1 MKVTRDFLAK
11 NMVKNAINLYD
22 KKILDSNAL
31 YYELNKVGD
40 FLVKK
45 NNTDKYL
52 AIKEKEKWYTEII
65 SFILG
70 GRMS

>member
-22 KKILDSNAL
+22 EKILDSNAL

-40 FLVKK
+40 FLMKN

-52 AIKEKEKWYTEII
+52 IIKGKRKWK
-65 SFILG
+65 
-70 GRMS
+70 M

>member
-1 MKVTRDFLAK
+1 MKVTQEFLAE
-11 NMVKNAINLYD
+11 NMVKNATRLYNE
-22 KKILDSNAL
+22 KILDSNAL

-52 AIKEKEKWYTEII
+52 IIKE
-65 SFILG
+65 
-70 GRMS
+70 RRR

>member
-11 NMVKNAINLYD
+11 EMVKNATRLYD
-22 KKILDSNAL
+22 EKILDSSAL

-40 FLVKK
+40 FLIKK

-52 AIKEKEKWYTEII
+52 TIKEKW
-65 SFILG
+65 
-70 GRMS
+70 

>member
-11 NMVKNAINLYD
+11 NMVGNAINLYD
-22 KKILDSNAL
+22 EKILDSNAL

-52 AIKEKEKWYTEII
+52 IVKEKGK
-65 SFILG
+65 
-70 GRMS
+70 

>member
-1 MKVTRDFLAK
+1 MKVTREFLAE

-22 KKILDSNAL
+22 EKILDSSAL

-40 FLVKK
+40 FLMKK

-52 AIKEKEKWYTEII
+52 IIKEKGKW
-65 SFILG
+65 
-70 GRMS
+70 

>member
-1 MKVTRDFLAK
+1 MKDTREFLAE

-22 KKILDSNAL
+22 EKILDSSAL

-40 FLVKK
+40 FLMKK

-52 AIKEKEKWYTEII
+52 IIKGKGKW
-65 SFILG
+65 
-70 GRMS
+70 

>member
-11 NMVKNAINLYD
+11 EMVKNAINLYD
-22 KKILDSNAL
+22 EKILDSNAL

-40 FLVKK
+40 FLMKK

-52 AIKEKEKWYTEII
+52 IIKGKRKW
-65 SFILG
+65 
-70 GRMS
+70 

>member
-1 MKVTRDFLAK
+1 MKVTREFLAE

-22 KKILDSNAL
+22 EKILDSSAL

-40 FLVKK
+40 FLMKK

-52 AIKEKEKWYTEII
+52 IIKGKGKW
-65 SFILG
+65 
-70 GRMS
+70 

>member
-1 MKVTRDFLAK
+1 MKVTKEFLVQK
-11 NMVKNAINLYD
+11 KVENANRLYNE
-22 KKILDSNAL
+22 KILDSNGL

-52 AIKEKEKWYTEII
+52 TIKQRRK
-65 SFILG
+65 
-70 GRMS
+70 

>member
-11 NMVKNAINLYD
+11 EMVKNAINLYD
-22 KKILDSNAL
+22 EKILDSNAL

-40 FLVKK
+40 FLMKK

-52 AIKEKEKWYTEII
+52 IIKGKRK
-65 SFILG
+65 
-70 GRMS
+70 